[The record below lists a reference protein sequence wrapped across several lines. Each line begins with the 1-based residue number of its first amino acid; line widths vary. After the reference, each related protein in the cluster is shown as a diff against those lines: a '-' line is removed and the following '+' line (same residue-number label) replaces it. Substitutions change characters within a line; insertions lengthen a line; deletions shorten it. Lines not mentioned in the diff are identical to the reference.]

1 MPMKKT
7 RDERS
12 RRVSVA
18 TRRYIGRRIVW
29 KVTRRKHPQDRGS
42 RLTGNGKRRRALS
55 KRQMLQE
62 VAAATAGLAGCD
74 ENGKEIK
81 FCLGLKSGCNRRRG
95 NRRWWYSFLQ
105 NWDDPLQC
113 RWGFVFRPVVSS
125 WRQDNQFSVG
135 NLGIVFFPTLLH
147 WFEEFLF
154 STVCFSGCLSLFL
167 FCASCRSTVAGKR
180 GGIFARLYTIRTGG
194 EWKGWISWMSVVMT
208 ANLVIGCSDWSWTA
222 LYLDTQWSVHQ
233 DGAQLRNNWIHDNRL
248 PTGDGWY
255 AGTWYGWNRDRV
267 LRLLLGLR
275 YSYMSGGWCQNAER
289 RLFIVRQWRSE
300 PFRKSSCRTR
310 SIDVVQSGRTAITL
324 VNSTR
329 FYLIGVQLAATLRLA
344 VQFRL
349 SSHGSARWRKSRR
362 HWDETK
368 STISRIDFQHVYF
381 FSHPVVFSTAAEC
394 CRHSSSSRCKE

>member
-42 RLTGNGKRRRALS
+42 RLTGNEKRRRALS

-222 LYLDTQWSVHQ
+222 LYLDTEWSVHQ

-255 AGTWYGWNRDRV
+255 AGTWYGWNRDPPTAVGIEV
-267 LRLLLGLR
+267 LVYVRWL
-275 YSYMSGGWCQNAER
+275 MS
-289 RLFIVRQWRSE
+289 
-300 PFRKSSCRTR
+300 KCRTA
-310 SIDVVQSGRTAITL
+310 VVHRQTVAIRTVPKIQLPHSKDRCCPKWKNGHNAGKFNALLPDRCPARGYFASGCTVSTL
-324 VNSTR
+324 VAWVGPLAEVKAPLRWNKVHDKPNR
-329 FYLIGVQLAATLRLA
+329 FPPCKFFQ
-344 VQFRL
+344 
-349 SSHGSARWRKSRR
+349 SPSR
-362 HWDETK
+362 
-368 STISRIDFQHVYF
+368 FQHCRRML
-381 FSHPVVFSTAAEC
+381 STFEQLTM
-394 CRHSSSSRCKE
+394 